1 MAKLILKSP
10 YLKCGG
16 AANVSGYMSYI
27 ATREHVQRIADD
39 RPAARKQEQLIENL
53 LRDFR
58 TQKRSLNLRT
68 GVQRI
73 PSALLPHS

>member
-27 ATREHVQRIADD
+27 ATREHVQCIADD
-39 RPAARKQEQLIENL
+39 RPATRKQEQLIANL

-58 TQKRSLNLRT
+58 DTKELFEYENWSAVHTKRAA
-68 GVQRI
+68 
-73 PSALLPHS
+73 P